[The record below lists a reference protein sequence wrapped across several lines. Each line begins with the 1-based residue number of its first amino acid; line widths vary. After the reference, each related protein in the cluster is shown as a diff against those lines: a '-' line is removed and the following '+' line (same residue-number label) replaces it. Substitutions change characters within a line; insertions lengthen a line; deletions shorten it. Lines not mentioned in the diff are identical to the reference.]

1 MTSAYASAD
10 NERQQGCPVPAQ
22 RPSNAPATSA
32 RAVIYIRV
40 ASPERAESEH
50 SVTAQ
55 REACL
60 RKARELGVSVIDD
73 EYVTPRAQLWRRP
86 KYQPFRR
93 TLARFRSR

>member
-73 EYVTPRAQLWRRP
+73 HFAPRVRLWRRT

>member
-10 NERQQGCPVPAQ
+10 DECQQGCPVPAQ

-50 SVTAQ
+50 SVAAQ

-60 RKARELGVSVIDD
+60 RKARELGVSVID
-73 EYVTPRAQLWRRP
+73 EYLAPRARLWRRP